1 VSQPTFSRRAVLRAG
16 ALGAAALAAG
26 SAAWPLEAEA
36 DVTQLTPLPQGR
48 YTLDGEWL
56 FGGVYA
62 AGSEQPGYSE
72 AGFQTVCV
80 PHTVTPLSWGYWNPA
95 AWEQLWIYRKHIS
108 QAAVSGGRVFVDF
121 QGVMTSATVYLNGTA
136 IAGHQGGYLPF
147 SVELTESLVAG
158 DNVLAVVVDGTLQD
172 VPPNDVAGGD
182 AAIDYLQPAGI
193 YRDVA
198 LRIVPEVQI
207 ADVFAKPVNVLTSP
221 GLEVAVTVDAAATS
235 TDVVVAVA
243 LINSAGAPIA
253 GTSQRIS
260 VQRGRSTQIGLT
272 MSNLQGISL
281 WSPESPT
288 LYTVRTTVT
297 LGEAVDSFTLTTG
310 FREAVF
316 ELDGFYLNGAR
327 YEIFGLN
334 RHQLFPYL
342 GMAGSARLQ
351 ARDAAI
357 LKNDLNCN
365 MVRCSHYPQSEY
377 FLDACDA
384 IGLMVWEEPPG
395 WQYVGDL
402 AFREVVLQNVEDMI
416 LRDRSRPSVI
426 VWATR
431 LNETNNGPTNQSL
444 YADTDQIATQLD
456 GSRQTTGAMD
466 IYSTTNGWNQQVFA
480 FDDYHWVDDVPDQA
494 TLWPPLPGVP
504 YMVSEAVGAI
514 DGAPTYRWIDSQ
526 ATLALQGEMH
536 AQVHNIAQ
544 SNPAY
549 AGLLGWCAVDY
560 QSLNGGTRIWNN
572 VKTPGVTDTFRVQKP
587 GAGFYASQQ
596 GTGAPVIV
604 PGFFWDFGPDSPAQG
619 PGSTIVFT
627 NCDELRFFVGNATTP
642 VVTGTPNTTDYGN
655 LTAPP
660 VFVTFPAVNGSS
672 SPELRIQGLVGG
684 QVVTTLK
691 MSSDTSQD
699 QLSLTLDDSSIS
711 GDGTDTTRFTVR
723 GVDEFGNHR
732 PLASTN
738 ATQVTYAVS
747 GPATLLADN
756 PFAFGLY
763 GGVGG
768 GFLRSQAGATGPVT
782 LTATHPTFGTTSVG
796 LDVAAG
802 SPAPGSAGSSLP
814 RVLTAPPVP
823 EGPPRRPRPEADEQG
838 SALTNALRDDL
849 RRMLAVSGLKSR
861 IAQLL
866 RHGYTLTFRAPSAGM
881 LVVGWYRVTHVS
893 ASEEESHS
901 TAVTHSHPKERVKRV
916 LVASASVHIRSK
928 GRARIHVHL
937 TARGKTL
944 LRHVRHEER
953 LEAEAQ
959 FTPKGKDEVK
969 VSVTRWIKLHR

>member
-26 SAAWPLEAEA
+26 NVAWPLDAEA
-36 DVTQLTPLPQGR
+36 DVTQETPLAQGR
-48 YTLDGEWL
+48 YTLDAGWL
-56 FGGVYA
+56 FGGGYA

-72 AGFQTVCV
+72 AGFAAICV
-80 PHTVTPLSWGYWNPA
+80 PHTVTPLSWGYWDPA
-95 AWEQLWIYRKHIS
+95 TWEDQWIYRKHIS

-136 IAGHQGGYLPF
+136 LASHQGGYLPF

-158 DNVLAVVVDGTLQD
+158 DNVLAVKVDGTLQD
-172 VPPNDVAGGD
+172 LPPNDVAGGD
-182 AAIDYLQPAGI
+182 ASIDFLQPAGI

-198 LRIVPEVQI
+198 LRIVPEVHI

-221 GLEVAVTVDAAATS
+221 ALEVTVSVDAGAES
-235 TDVVVAVA
+235 NDVVVAVA
-243 LINSAGAPIA
+243 LLDPGGATV
-253 GTSQRIS
+253 GTASQTIT
-260 VQRGRSTQIGLT
+260 VQRGRTSLVGLT
-272 MSNLQGISL
+272 ISNLAGVAL

-288 LYTVRTTVT
+288 LYTVSTTVT
-297 LGEAVDSFTLTTG
+297 LGRAVDTFALTTG
-310 FREAVF
+310 FRDAVF
-316 ELDGFYLNGAR
+316 QLDGFYLNGSR
-327 YEIFGLN
+327 YELFGLN
-334 RHQLFPYL
+334 RHQLFPFL

-357 LKNDLNCN
+357 IKNELNCN

-384 IGLMVWEEPPG
+384 LGLLVWEEPPG

-431 LNETNNGPTNQSL
+431 LNETSNSSTNQSL
-444 YADTDQIATQLD
+444 YAETNQIATQLD

-480 FDDYHWVDDVPDQA
+480 FDDYHAEGNQA
-494 TLWPPLPGVP
+494 TLWPPLPGEP
-504 YMVSEAVGAI
+504 YMVSEAVGAL
-514 DGAPTYRWIDSQ
+514 DGAQTYRWIDSQ
-526 ATLALQGEMH
+526 SQLALQGEMH

-544 SNPAY
+544 GNDAY

-560 QSLNGGTRIWNN
+560 QSLNGDNRIWNN
-572 VKTPGVTDTFRVQKP
+572 LKTPGVTDTFRVQKP

-596 GTGAPVIV
+596 AASSPVIV
-604 PGFFWDFGPDSPAQG
+604 PGFFWDFGSASPSQG
-619 PGSTIVFT
+619 PGSTVVFT
-627 NCDELRFFVGNATTP
+627 NCDELRFYVGNAVTP
-642 VVTGTPNTTDYGN
+642 TVTGTPDTGDYGN
-655 LTAPP
+655 LAAAP
-660 VFVTFPAVNGSS
+660 VFVTFPSVSGTGS
-672 SPELRIQGLVGG
+672 PPLRIDGVVGG
-684 QVVTTLK
+684 KVVTSLK
-691 MSSDTSQD
+691 MSSDTTQD
-699 QLSLTLDDSSIS
+699 QLLLTLDDTTIS

-723 GVDEFGNHR
+723 GVDAFGNHR

-738 ATQVTYAVS
+738 ATQVTFSVG

-768 GFLRSQAGATGPVT
+768 GFLRSQAGATGTVT
-782 LTATHPTFGTTSVG
+782 LTATHPTLGSAHAT
-796 LDVAAG
+796 LNVAAG
-802 SPAPGSAGSSLP
+802 APAPGSAGSSLP
-814 RVLTAPPVP
+814 RVLTAPPAP
-823 EGPPRRPRPEADEQG
+823 AGPPRRPRPDADEQS
-838 SALTNALRDDL
+838 SALINTIRNDL
-849 RRMLAVSGLKSR
+849 RRMLALRGVRAR
-861 IAQLL
+861 IGQLL
-866 RHGYTLTFRAPSAGM
+866 RHGYTLTFRAPSAGL

-893 ASEEESHS
+893 ASEEHANA
-901 TAVTHSHPKERVKRV
+901 TALTHAHPKERIKRV
-916 LVASASVHIRSK
+916 LVASASVHVHSK
-928 GRARIHVHL
+928 GRVRVHVHL

-953 LEAEAQ
+953 LEAEAS
-959 FTPKGKDEVK
+959 FTPKGKGQRK
-969 VSVTRWIKLHR
+969 VRVTRWIKLRR

>member
-642 VVTGTPNTTDYGN
+642 VVIGTPNTTDYGN

-782 LTATHPTFGTTSVG
+782 LTATHPTFGTASVG

>member
-1 VSQPTFSRRAVLRAG
+1 MTPPGALEWWGVSQPTFSRRAVLRAG

-36 DVTQLTPLPQGR
+36 DVTQETPLPQGR

-62 AGSEQPGYSE
+62 AGSEQPAYSE

-80 PHTVTPLSWGYWNPA
+80 PHTVTALSWGEWNPA
-95 AWEQLWIYRKHIS
+95 TWEQRWIYRKHIS

-182 AAIDYLQPAGI
+182 GAIDYLQPAGI

-207 ADVFAKPVNVLTSP
+207 ADVFAKPVNVLTAP

-235 TDVVVAVA
+235 TDVVVAVT
-243 LINSAGAPIA
+243 LINPA
-253 GTSQRIS
+253 GTVISGTSETIS
-260 VQRGRSTQIGLT
+260 VQRGRSTQVGLT
-272 MSNLQGISL
+272 LSNLQGISL

-288 LYTVRTTVT
+288 LYTVHTTVA
-297 LGEAVDSFTLTTG
+297 LGQAVDSFTLTTG

-316 ELDGFYLNGAR
+316 QLDGFYLNGAR

-357 LKNDLNCN
+357 LKNELNCN

-384 IGLMVWEEPPG
+384 LGLMVWEEPPG

-431 LNETNNGPTNQSL
+431 LNETDNGPTNQSL
-444 YADTDQIATQLD
+444 YADTDQIAAQLD

-466 IYSTTNGWNQQVFA
+466 IYSTTNGWAQQVFA
-480 FDDYHWVDDVPDQA
+480 FDDYHSVDNVPGQA
-494 TLWPPLPGVP
+494 TLWAPLPDVP
-504 YMVSEAVGAI
+504 YMVSEAVGAV
-514 DGAPTYRWIDSQ
+514 DGSPTYRWIDSQ
-526 ATLALQGEMH
+526 ATLALQGVLH

-560 QSLNGGTRIWNN
+560 QSLNGGDRIWNN

-619 PGSTIVFT
+619 PGSTVVFT
-627 NCDELRFFVGNATTP
+627 NCDELRFFVGNETTP
-642 VVTGTPNTTDYGN
+642 AVTGTPDTTDYGN

-660 VFVTFPAVNGSS
+660 VFVTFPAINGSS
-672 SPELRIQGLVGG
+672 SPELRIEGLVAG

-699 QLSLTLDDSSIS
+699 QLSLTLDDTAIS

-768 GFLRSQAGATGPVT
+768 GFLRSQAGAAGQVT
-782 LTATHPTFGTTSVG
+782 LTATHPTFGTASAG
-796 LDVAAG
+796 LAVVAGA
-802 SPAPGSAGSSLP
+802 PAPGSAGSSLP

-823 EGPPRRPRPEADEQG
+823 DGPPRRPRPEADEQG
-838 SALTNALRDDL
+838 SALTDALRDDL
-849 RRMLAVSGLKSR
+849 RRMLAVSGLKAR

-866 RHGYTLTFRAPSAGM
+866 RHGYTLTFRAPSAGL
-881 LVVGWYRVTHVS
+881 LVVGWYRVTHIS
-893 ASEEESHS
+893 ASEEESHA
-901 TAVTHSHPKERVKRV
+901 TAVTHSHPKERVRRV
-916 LVASASVHIRSK
+916 LVASASVHVRSK

-944 LRHVRHEER
+944 LRHVRREER
-953 LEAEAQ
+953 L
-959 FTPKGKDEVK
+959 K
-969 VSVTRWIKLHR
+969 VSVTRWIKLRR